1 MKLLDKLRSQPDWK
15 SDDPRIRMTA
25 VRDFTDE
32 AQGLLL
38 EIARH
43 DDDLGVRRAAVS
55 RITDVDAL
63 VTIARESDSEG
74 VGAEATA
81 VLRELA
87 IDAEDVARGEESVRS
102 LTNERDL
109 AVVARSARLETVRRI
124 ALARVTDE
132 RWLGSIVRRAAD
144 SGVALEALARVQ
156 RADELYTIAIKV
168 NDKAIALAAFE
179 RLAATDGQLTR
190 DVLEALAARAK
201 QKAVARRARGTLAAM
216 SEAVPTTEPGDDSDV
231 RVHEEQKAAESG
243 VQGITEAR
251 AKGLATRRSF
261 CERVELLAGA
271 TALDELAALCR
282 VWAELPPLKAG
293 DDGEPAAVQQR
304 FETAGTACV
313 SRHSQRLA
321 ALERQRELD
330 GVTKQFEALV
340 SGEES
345 DTEAIRAAWP
355 RLDKVWRKLMVAAR
369 VDTEEND
376 ADGLSCLA
384 SLQKRRDAAGD
395 RRRTLAAKARAGRER
410 EEQENLIRVNR
421 LGETLDGVV
430 SSEKLELREAER
442 YLRSARRALEQLPLL
457 PSRRDREAV
466 IRRLRQAHTMLLGR
480 VRELRDF
487 ADWQRWANFGVQEEV
502 CRRMEAF
509 VQASATMDD
518 VAVARQFREHM
529 HRWRLAVQVPERQR
543 EDLWNRF
550 KTAHDAVFPRFQ
562 KHLDQQAVEREGK
575 LERKRALLVEAEQLA
590 SSTNWIKAAERIT
603 ELQRQWRV
611 VGPVPRRDEKELWN
625 RFRKA
630 CNGFFAR
637 RKADLAKRKK
647 EWAGNLEKKE
657 ALCARIE
664 ALADP
669 DGLPAAIQAVKQAQA
684 DWKTIG
690 PVRRTRSDAVWQRF
704 RAACDG
710 VLDLGQRREHV
721 AAAEKV
727 AVREALCAKLEG
739 LIGQEA
745 PLGRAPD
752 SLRETVRGIQSRWR
766 QAPDV
771 PQALRGKLVARFER
785 AVSRIVE
792 AYPDSFRGTELDP
805 TRILKRLEKLCQRVE
820 DLAPAKSLDESAAS
834 PVEILAAKWT
844 ETMANN
850 TMGVRVDETALRRTA
865 MEEVKQIRL
874 ERRRLGEMTG
884 DEGRRLDERFQ
895 RACGRVF
902 Q

>member
-1 MKLLDKLRSQPDWK
+1 
-15 SDDPRIRMTA
+15 
-25 VRDFTDE
+25 
-32 AQGLLL
+32 
-38 EIARH
+38 
-43 DDDLGVRRAAVS
+43 
-55 RITDVDAL
+55 
-63 VTIARESDSEG
+63 
-74 VGAEATA
+74 
-81 VLRELA
+81 
-87 IDAEDVARGEESVRS
+87 
-102 LTNERDL
+102 
-109 AVVARSARLETVRRI
+109 
-124 ALARVTDE
+124 
-132 RWLGSIVRRAAD
+132 
-144 SGVALEALARVQ
+144 
-156 RADELYTIAIKV
+156 
-168 NDKAIALAAFE
+168 
-179 RLAATDGQLTR
+179 
-190 DVLEALAARAK
+190 
-201 QKAVARRARGTLAAM
+201 
-216 SEAVPTTEPGDDSDV
+216 
-231 RVHEEQKAAESG
+231 
-243 VQGITEAR
+243 
-251 AKGLATRRSF
+251 
-261 CERVELLAGA
+261 
-271 TALDELAALCR
+271 

-457 PSRRDREAV
+457 PSRRV
-466 IRRLRQAHTMLLGR
+466 RRLRQAHTMLLGR

-657 ALCARIE
+657 ALCARVE